1 MARWPSSACRASH
14 GAPGLNGS
22 AASISLGVK
31 TCAPSMVTAPAV
43 SRGPSLTGITTRARV
58 RSSEKWTSGG
68 ADRGLGIAERAEI
81 GEDDAD
87 VVIEQVLAEEAAPEE
102 RRAAGLDLLGEP
114 VAGNREVAGE
124 RERLDGDARA
134 LVDRRSE

>member
-22 AASISLGVK
+22 AASISLDAK

-43 SRGPSLTGITTRARV
+43 SRGPSLTGITHAGPGPVLGEVDLGR
-58 RSSEKWTSGG
+58 

-81 GEDDAD
+81 G
-87 VVIEQVLAEEAAPEE
+87 Q
-102 RRAAGLDLLGEP
+102 
-114 VAGNREVAGE
+114 
-124 RERLDGDARA
+124 
-134 LVDRRSE
+134 